1 MMGFIGGI
9 ALVIGVV
16 GLFTEGAFG
25 VGIICILVGAFF
37 VWGAA
42 ETEKD
47 NQLRHQNDYGKVAR
61 CYKCGSTNVY
71 AMTYDDKRDSIN
83 FWGAASTKIGKRYHC
98 DNCGNEW

>member
-1 MMGFIGGI
+1 MMGTVGAMAFMLGFF
-9 ALVIGVV
+9 
-16 GLFTEGAFG
+16 GLFTDFG
-25 VGIICILVGAFF
+25 IGILLMAVGGFF
-37 VWGAA
+37 LWCYS

-47 NQLRHQNDYGKVAR
+47 NQQRHENDYGKVAQ
-61 CYKCGSTNVY
+61 CYKCGSTRVY